1 MDIHT
6 LPKPETHLIKTS
18 NNVTITASQTKNQ
31 TLEFNRKRANPNL
44 LGLVFSEFFLGD
56 FPGGL
61 LLAATVIIVTVVGVM
76 LTLRAPVAAAAAA
89 ASSFLAPPRVPWL
102 R

>member
-31 TLEFNRKRANPNL
+31 TLEFNKKRAN
-44 LGLVFSEFFLGD
+44 
-56 FPGGL
+56 
-61 LLAATVIIVTVVGVM
+61 
-76 LTLRAPVAAAAAA
+76 
-89 ASSFLAPPRVPWL
+89 
-102 R
+102 